1 MACPFTGHVLPRA
14 MIDDECRIANELGSS
29 WKLVRFLQTLTEISS
44 FKPFGTKGSFM
55 CDSWTWVEVG

>member
-1 MACPFTGHVLPRA
+1 MTNA
-14 MIDDECRIANELGSS
+14 IANELGSS

-44 FKPFGTKGSFM
+44 FKSFGTKGSFT